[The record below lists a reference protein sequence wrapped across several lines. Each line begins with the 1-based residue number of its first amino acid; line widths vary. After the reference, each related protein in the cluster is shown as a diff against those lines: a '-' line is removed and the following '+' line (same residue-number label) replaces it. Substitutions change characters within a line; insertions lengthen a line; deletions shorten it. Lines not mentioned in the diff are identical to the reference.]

1 MKKGRIRNIVD
12 KVDDMATINDLL
24 YNYQEGNEFVCSDGR
39 MSVNGICQVEQPD
52 SVDTSNLTE
61 AIIESSKKDGDGQ
74 DIWKEKKQ
82 KVNPWDETIKA
93 GKEKKKIEK
102 FEWNFDKD
110 KKIDGYKN
118 TVNTNITAYNNW
130 VETNL
135 GIPTDIQNIARIGST
150 MAAKGVLTAV
160 APWSLPVLLGG
171 AINKAER
178 ERIEKITEQDKQGD
192 IKVIDMMT
200 YNTPTPGDEGFNIHT
215 NGTDS
220 SNKTSSGSS
229 YSREGYENAPG
240 YHW

>member
-1 MKKGRIRNIVD
+1 
-12 KVDDMATINDLL
+12 MATINDLL
-24 YNYQEGNEFVCSDGR
+24 YNYQDTNEFVCSDGR

-52 SVDTSNLTE
+52 SVDTSKITKE
-61 AIIESSKKDGDGQ
+61 IIETSKDGKD
-74 DIWKEKKQ
+74 DWEKNKEWEE
-82 KVNPWDETIKA
+82 KVKRDKVLKDLEGTSDYYPEL
-93 GKEKKKIEK
+93 GKEKGK
-102 FEWNFDKD
+102 FEWDFDK
-110 KKIDGYKN
+110 KTKIEGYTTTIN
-118 TVNTNITAYNNW
+118 NNINAYNNFI
-130 VETNL
+130 EENL
-135 GIPTDIQNIARIGST
+135 GIPSDVQNAVRVGGTVAGIAQGGIL
-150 MAAKGVLTAV
+150 MAV
-160 APWSLPVLLGG
+160 APWAIPVLAGG